1 MKSSKAFVIIE
12 HVIGGLHRV
21 RAVSLT
27 KDGAIIAR
35 DKVKAKYKPGFQQL
49 TCKLKIKQFT
59 LDDISDIGRVMDD

>member
-1 MKSSKAFVIIE
+1 MENNNAFVIIE

-27 KDGAIIAR
+27 KEGAITAR
-35 DKVKAKYKPGFQQL
+35 DKVKARYKPGFQEL

-59 LDDISDIGRVMDD
+59 LDDISDIGRIVE